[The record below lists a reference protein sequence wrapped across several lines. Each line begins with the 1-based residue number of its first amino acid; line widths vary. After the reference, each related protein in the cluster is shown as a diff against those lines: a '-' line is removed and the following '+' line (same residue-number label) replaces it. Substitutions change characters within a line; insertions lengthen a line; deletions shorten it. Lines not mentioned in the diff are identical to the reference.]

1 MDIVVNIPQE
11 NDNKNQTNQLLVEQ
25 FKHFNIEIYGT
36 YEEPLFKAKD
46 IGDLLNIK
54 NIRQTLTN
62 FDKDEV
68 CNTYV
73 TDSSGRNQEMNM
85 LTEQGL
91 YKMLMISRKPIA
103 KEFQKWVFNIVK
115 QIRLNSNNKL
125 QKLEFYKEP
134 SYKELPLEEIVY
146 CNTTDIEG
154 IYKVGETG
162 STSKKRRSTSQTP
175 CVIDI
180 KTLYEVKTVN
190 SKVLEDVVHLALHRY
205 RVSKREHFETSLEH
219 IKFVMNKC
227 AKFVNTIAC
236 VRSSITPEEFVEKLG
251 TEIISDKIIDKIVEK
266 QKIVEKVVKKI
277 VYKNKYINNYQ
288 NSELSDFDLDE
299 LLSIDEPKILIQE
312 L

>member
-1 MDIVVNIPQE
+1 MDIVANIPQE

-125 QKLEFYKEP
+125 ENKIKELEFYKEP
-134 SYKELPLEEIVY
+134 SYKELPLEETVY

-162 STSKKRRSTSQTP
+162 STSKKRRGASQTP

-180 KTLYEVKTVN
+180 KTLYEVKTIN

-205 RVSKREHFETSLEH
+205 RVSKREHFECNLEH
-219 IKFVMNKC
+219 IKFVMDKC

-236 VRSSITPEEFVEKLG
+236 VRKSITPKEFTEKLG
-251 TEIISDKIIDKIVEK
+251 TKIVSDKIVEK
-266 QKIVEKVVKKI
+266 EQIVKKVV
-277 VYKNKYINNYQ
+277 YKTKYIQ
-288 NSELSDFDLDE
+288 NDLSDFDLDE
-299 LLSIDEPKILIQE
+299 LLSIDEPKNLIQE
-312 L
+312 LN